1 MRSFLLTF
9 TSQEWC
15 KEQRWEDD
23 DLIREIKLVAFLK
36 EVVKPRKTG
45 GRRASHGK
53 RAAGEQFS
61 PQLKETP
68 PGARKIRSPSVG
80 RDRGRRRVRE
90 MPGSKWMRGQD
101 QLTEGPRCDMINV
114 HPCLTHNP
122 LLIRHI

>member
-1 MRSFLLTF
+1 MRSFFLTF
-9 TSQEWC
+9 TSQECC
-15 KEQRWEDD
+15 KEQRWEDG

-45 GRRASHGK
+45 GRRAILT
-53 RAAGEQFS
+53 AAERD
-61 PQLKETP
+61 
-68 PGARKIRSPSVG
+68 AARRKIRSPSVG

-90 MPGSKWMRGQD
+90 MPGSRWTRGQD

-122 LLIRHI
+122 LLIR